1 MNYFDVFS
9 RSKNIA
15 VIGLSKNNTKDS
27 YRISQYMERSGYQI
41 IPVNPT
47 ADFIMN
53 KKAFPSLLDLPKNI
67 VKDLDIVNIFRK
79 SEHVLPIIKECIEI
93 KKKYDNLNTIWM
105 QIGIQNNNANM
116 LLSKTGLNIVM
127 NKCIMIEHKKYLDSM
142 N

>member
-27 YRISQYMERSGYQI
+27 YRISQYM
-41 IPVNPT
+41 
-47 ADFIMN
+47 
-53 KKAFPSLLDLPKNI
+53 
-67 VKDLDIVNIFRK
+67 
-79 SEHVLPIIKECIEI
+79 EI

>member
-1 MNYFDVFS
+1 MNYFNIFS

-27 YRISQYMERSGYQI
+27 YRISQYMESSGYQI
-41 IPVNPT
+41 IPINPT

-53 KKAFPSLLDLPKNI
+53 KKAFPSLLELPKNV

-93 KKKYDNLNTIWM
+93 KKKYDNLNAIWM
-105 QIGIQNNNANM
+105 QIGIQNNKAAA
-116 LLSKTGLNIVM
+116 LLNGTGLNLIM
-127 NKCIMIEHKKYLDSM
+127 NKCIMIEHKKYLNSM

>member
-1 MNYFDVFS
+1 
-9 RSKNIA
+9 
-15 VIGLSKNNTKDS
+15 
-27 YRISQYMERSGYQI
+27 
-41 IPVNPT
+41 
-47 ADFIMN
+47 MN

-67 VKDLDIVNIFRK
+67 VKDLDIVNNFRK

>member
-127 NKCIMIEHKKYLDSM
+127 NKCIMIEHKKYLDSI

>member
-27 YRISQYMERSGYQI
+27 YRISQYMEKSGYQI

-53 KKAFPSLLDLPKNI
+53 KKAFPSLLDLPKN
-67 VKDLDIVNIFRK
+67 IVNIFRK

>member
-116 LLSKTGLNIVM
+116 LLIKTGLNIVM

-142 N
+142 Y

>member
-1 MNYFDVFS
+1 MIYFDVFS

>member
-79 SEHVLPIIKECIEI
+79 SDHVLPIIKECIEI